1 MNIETAIMNGN
12 LELKKNNIK
21 SFQLDCELL
30 MSKVLNEDR
39 KYVILNLKKELPRDL
54 YVDFKNLYF

>member
-39 KYVILNLKKELPRDL
+39 KYVILNLKKELQQ
-54 YVDFKNLYF
+54 